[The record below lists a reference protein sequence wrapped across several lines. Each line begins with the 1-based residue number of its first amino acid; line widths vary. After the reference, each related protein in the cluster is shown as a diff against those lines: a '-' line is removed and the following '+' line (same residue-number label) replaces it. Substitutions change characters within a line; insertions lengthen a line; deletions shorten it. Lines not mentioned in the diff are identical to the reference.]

1 MNGKK
6 LKEIV
11 CGIPDDAEVLISID
25 ELGSDG
31 GYICLNALSECELTI
46 KVDFDGESE
55 IITEAELSFKGIM

>member
-31 GYICLNALSECELTI
+31 GYIYA
-46 KVDFDGESE
+46 
-55 IITEAELSFKGIM
+55 